1 MSGNVVKKILKD
13 AKEKAKEILEKAQE
27 EVSLQISEG
36 EKENKELLKRAK
48 KEAEK
53 LKQQEITK
61 MVDMEELEVRKLILM
76 EKRKIITEVYN
87 KSLEELYSLDKSKY
101 REFIKSLIIKYF
113 SSGDEEVLI
122 GSEDKKVLSGIVEEI
137 NKSKGLHLKESGEE
151 AWIDKGAI
159 LKRGKVYTNISL
171 KALLK
176 KVFEEMQSEIIKGLF
191 EDV

>member
-13 AKEKAKEILEKAQE
+13 AEEKAKDILQNAQE
-27 EVSLQISEG
+27 EASSRISAVEV
-36 EKENKELLKRAK
+36 ENKELLKRAK
-48 KEAEK
+48 KEAERI
-53 LKQQEITK
+53 KQQEITK
-61 MVDMEELEVRKLILM
+61 MVDMEELEARKLILT

-87 KSLEELYSLDKSKY
+87 KSLEKLHSLDKSKY
-101 REFIKSLIIKYF
+101 REFIKSLIVKYF

-151 AWIDKGAI
+151 PWIDKGAI

-176 KVFEEMQSEIIKGLF
+176 KMFEEMQSEIIKDLF
-191 EDV
+191 KNV